1 MDKDLAI
8 KIFEQCDIEEDVG
21 RCKNCPRHD
30 DPFHICPGCLNAAK
44 DSLLNYIKLLENQ
57 VTEYQDE
64 IFARDNNWYDMQD

>member
-21 RCKNCPRHD
+21 RCKNCHRND
-30 DPFHICPGCLNAAK
+30 DTFHIWNGCLNAAK

-57 VTEYQDE
+57 VIEYQDE